1 MVLVDTM
8 VTMDIMVIMEQS
20 ITEIT
25 EQFIML
31 VMDQSV
37 SAAPTKLAE

>member
-8 VTMDIMVIMEQS
+8 VTTDIMVIMEQY

-37 SAAPTKLAE
+37 LAAPTKLAE